1 MAFDNAHVITGG
13 GIAPGD
19 GTASHN
25 VFVPE
30 VWGPAIELAF
40 KNKLVWGGLANDLS
54 PFLAN
59 GGDTINIPKVDQIA
73 TGSKVPEA
81 AISYGVDGA
90 AQTSMV
96 LNVDKHTYSATLIE
110 DLLKVQSS
118 YPMMN
123 IYAKEIGYALANSV
137 DDYLESQVFD
147 SFKSASGGIN
157 TIDCS
162 GALDTL
168 AKFDT
173 ILTNCLAEDQE
184 VSNWTLVLHT
194 SAFADL
200 ANFVQLSYAT
210 AGAPLGQGF
219 ATNGQVS
226 TVFGMPV
233 VMTPQI
239 TTASTDMDTSG
250 SADAQTAIGYVV
262 HKSLFYT
269 AYSQG
274 LRMQADY
281 DIDYLGTKLVGD
293 LIYGCKV
300 NNSAT
305 TGQKRGFFLD

>member
-1 MAFDNAHVITGG
+1 MAFDNAHVMTGG
-13 GIAPGD
+13 GITAGD
-19 GTASHN
+19 GANSHD

-30 VWGPAIELAF
+30 VWAPAIELAF
-40 KNKLVWGGLANDLS
+40 KNKLVWGNLCNDLS
-54 PFLAN
+54 AFVAN
-59 GGDTINIPKVDQIA
+59 GGDKIHIPKVDQIA
-73 TGSKVPEA
+73 TGAKTPEA

-90 AQTSMV
+90 AQTE
-96 LNVDKHTYSATLIE
+96 LALDINKHTYSATLIE

-137 DDYLESQVFD
+137 DDYIESQVLN
-147 SFKSASGGIN
+147 SFKDASGGIN
-157 TIDCS
+157 TLDMS
-162 GALDTL
+162 GTL
-168 AKFDT
+168 NTVAKFDT
-173 ILTNCLAEDQE
+173 ILTACLAEDQE

-239 TTASTDMDTSG
+239 TTASTNMDTDG
-250 SADAQTAIGYVV
+250 GTDNQTAIGYVV
-262 HKSLFYT
+262 HKSLLYV

-274 LRMQADY
+274 IRMQADY
-281 DIDYLGTKLVGD
+281 DIDYLGTKMVGD
-293 LIYGCKV
+293 VIYGCKV
-300 NNSAT
+300 NNSSTA
-305 TGQKRGFFLD
+305 GQKRGFFLD